1 MAALGGL
8 IAAAPL
14 VGAQSSTPDT
24 SPHLLLVP
32 DTPRADAALDASSAR
47 TVASYDAF
55 TLVEA
60 RGEDDAD
67 LRAAGADRRDDM
79 RRVSLPGGDL
89 DPLRGRDSLAAKG
102 SAEPDEALAVVQF
115 AGPGQGRLARA
126 PARLRRADRPVRAPE
141 RLRRARERGGG
152 GPASGPRR
160 NRSGG
165 ASGHARLGR
174 RQAGRGVPAGGRR
187 SARCGSDADRRGRRG
202 RARRV
207 AAAGRPVRAATRTS
221 AALTTQFVELERRRA
236 SRRSP
241 PIPRSCRSRPTRCRS
256 LLDER
261 SAQIV
266 AGNLHGGDADGAGRV
281 PDVARHRR
289 DSARRRSASQS
300 T

>member
-14 VGAQSSTPDT
+14 VGAQSSTPDN

-115 AGPGQGRLARA
+115 AGPVKDAWL
-126 PARLRRADRPVRAPE
+126 ARLRASGRADRAVRAPE
-141 RLRRARERGGG
+141 RIRRTRERRGGG
-152 GPASGPRR
+152 PTRGPRR
-160 NRSGG
+160 NGSRDPCR
-165 ASGHARLGR
+165 HAR
-174 RQAGRGVPAGGRR
+174 
-187 SARCGSDADRRGRRG
+187 
-202 RARRV
+202 RAAPTSR
-207 AAAGRPVRAATRTS
+207 AAACPLAATLGSLRY
-221 AALTTQFVELERRRA
+221 RR
-236 SRRSP
+236 
-241 PIPRSCRSRPTRCRS
+241 
-256 LLDER
+256 
-261 SAQIV
+261 
-266 AGNLHGGDADGAGRV
+266 
-281 PDVARHRR
+281 
-289 DSARRRSASQS
+289 
-300 T
+300 